1 MITSPPRNKPLT
13 TVLCYHCGADCPEPV
28 VMTDDKPFCCDG
40 CKTVYTLLND
50 NALCQYYR
58 LDEHPGLSP
67 DQSLYDGKFAYL
79 DLPQVREKLIDFAD
93 NDRTAVTFHTPGM
106 HCSSCIYLLENL
118 GRLQAGVLSAV
129 VNFPER
135 KVRVVFNESALPLS
149 SLADLLTRI
158 GYEPYISLHDLDGK
172 QRRRERRRKLMQI
185 GVAGFAFGNIMM
197 MSFPDYFAV
206 GRWSKE
212 ESLGQLFVFLNL
224 LLALPVLLFSAQDF
238 FKSAW
243 QALRGH
249 YLNIDAPIVLSIM
262 ITFSR
267 SLYEVWTHTGAGYFD
282 SMTGIVFFLL
292 IGRYLQDRTYASLSF
307 ERDYKSYFPLAATV
321 RHGVQERR
329 VPVTE
334 LQTGDRL
341 YIRNQELIP
350 ADARLLSEEAL
361 IDYSFVTGESVPVTR
376 EAGQLLYAGGRLVGQ
391 AADMEVVKPV
401 SQSYLTQLWNH
412 DSFRQTEGNQPIK
425 TERATLP
432 NRINRYFTPVV
443 LSISLGSFLFW
454 TLSGELTMGL
464 NAATAV
470 LIVVCPCI
478 LLLAHTFTDSNLV
491 RIFGHFGLYLRQ
503 AGVIEKMTTIDT
515 VVFDKTGT
523 LTRTDAATVRW
534 VGIDTDWKEDTL
546 SDELKATVRAL
557 AEHSVHPYSRRIA
570 QLLDSYQRRVRLK
583 NFREVTGAGLEATA
597 NGQLVRLGSAAF
609 VGERM
614 ASPQSTAS
622 QFGDRDE
629 QAISP
634 AWVGTE
640 PTASHVYLSLDGV
653 LLGYFDIQNAYRAG
667 LESLVN
673 SLNTSGIEQFVVSGD
688 RDADRSYLTTVFKK
702 PQNLYFL
709 QKPEDK
715 LKLIESL
722 QAKGHRVMMIGDGLN
737 DAGALRQSELGIA
750 VSDDLTTF
758 SPACDAIVQGEQLA
772 RFPQYIRLAKSGMR
786 VLQFCFGISLL
797 YNMVGVSFAVRG
809 DMAPVIAAILM
820 PATSLTVILL
830 STIATNLIAR
840 RLFKK

>member
-1 MITSPPRNKPLT
+1 MIASPVKTQPT
-13 TVLCYHCGADCPEPV
+13 ECVQCYHCGADCPEPILIV
-28 VMTDDKPFCCDG
+28 DNKPFCCDG

-58 LDEHPGLSP
+58 YDEHPGNSP
-67 DQSLYDGKFAYL
+67 DESFYDGKFAYV

-93 NDRTAVTFHTPGM
+93 ADRTAITFHTPGM

-118 GRLQAGVLSAV
+118 NRLHPGVLSAV

-135 KVRVVFNESALPLS
+135 KVRVVFNESVLTLS
-149 SLADLLTRI
+149 GLAELLTRI

-206 GRWSKE
+206 GQWSKE
-212 ESLGQLFVFLNL
+212 ESLGKLFVYLNL
-224 LLALPVLLFSAQDF
+224 GLALPVLLFSAQDF

-243 QALRGH
+243 QALRGR
-249 YLNIDAPIVLSIM
+249 YLNIDAPIVLSIL

-267 SLYEVWTHTGAGYFD
+267 SMYEVWTQTGPGYFD

-292 IGRYLQDRTYASLSF
+292 VGRYLQDRTYSSLSF
-307 ERDYKSYFPLAATV
+307 ERDYKSYFPLAATI
-321 RHGVQERR
+321 RHGVNERR

-341 YIRNQELIP
+341 FIRNQELIP
-350 ADARLLSEEAL
+350 ADARLLSDEAL

-376 EAGQLLYAGGRLVGQ
+376 QAGQLLYAGGRLVGQ
-391 AADMEVVKPV
+391 AADMEVVKSV

-412 DSFRQTEGNQPIK
+412 DSFRQIEADPK
-425 TERATLP
+425 AKAVRKSLP
-432 NRINRYFTPVV
+432 DRINHYFTPIV
-443 LSISLGSFLFW
+443 LSIALGSFLFW
-454 TLSGELTMGL
+454 TVNGQLTLGL

-491 RIFGHFGLYLRQ
+491 GIFGRYGLYLRQ

-523 LTRTDAATVRW
+523 LTRTDAATVQW
-534 VGIDTDWKEDTL
+534 ISFADGASDLVSTGKNDL
-546 SDELKATVRAL
+546 SDDMKSIIRAL
-557 AEHSVHPYSRRIA
+557 AAHSIHPYSRRIA
-570 QLLDSYQRRVRLK
+570 QELEPYQRRVQLK
-583 NFREVTGAGLEATA
+583 NFHEVPGAGLEA
-597 NGQLVRLGSAAF
+597 NVDGQQVRLGAEKF
-609 VGERM
+609 VYGYTD
-614 ASPQSTAS
+614 SGKTAHTW
-622 QFGDRDE
+622 E
-629 QAISP
+629 
-634 AWVGTE
+634 E
-640 PTASHVYLSLDGV
+640 PTASHVYIAVDGSV
-653 LLGYFDIQNAYRAG
+653 LGYFDIRNAYRPAIDA
-667 LESLVN
+667 LVN
-673 SLNTSGIEQFVVSGD
+673 DLNTAGIDQFVVSGD
-688 RDADRSYLTTVFKK
+688 RDADRPYLTALFGK
-702 PQNLYFL
+702 PDNLYFL
-709 QKPEDK
+709 QKPDDK
-715 LKLIESL
+715 LKVIEDL

-737 DAGALRQSELGIA
+737 DAGALRQSEVGIA

-772 RFPQYIRLAKSGMR
+772 RFPNYIRLAKAGMR
-786 VLQFCFGISLL
+786 ILQFCFSVSLL
-797 YNMVGVSFAVRG
+797 YNVVGISFAVRG
-809 DMAPVIAAILM
+809 DMAPVVAAILM

-830 STIATNLIAR
+830 STITTNLVAK
-840 RLFKK
+840 RLFRH

>member
-1 MITSPPRNKPLT
+1 MITSPPRNKPSIT
-13 TVLCYHCGADCPEPV
+13 IQCYHCGADCPEPV
-28 VMTDDKPFCCDG
+28 LMADDKPFCCDG

-67 DQSLYDGKFAYL
+67 DQSYYDGKFAYL

-118 GRLQAGVLSAV
+118 DRLQPGVLSAV

-135 KVRVVFNESALPLS
+135 KVRVVFNESTLPLS
-149 SLADLLTRI
+149 SLAELLTRI

-243 QALRGH
+243 QALRGR
-249 YLNIDAPIVLSIM
+249 YLNIDAPIVLSIT

-292 IGRYLQDRTYASLSF
+292 IGRYLQDRTYDSLSF

-341 YIRNQELIP
+341 FIRNQELIP
-350 ADARLLSEEAL
+350 ADARLLSEEVL

-391 AADMEVVKPV
+391 AADMEIVKPV

-412 DSFRQTEGNQPIK
+412 DSFRQTEGDQLVK
-425 TERATLP
+425 TERTTLP

-454 TLSGELTMGL
+454 TLNGELTMGL

-478 LLLAHTFTDSNLV
+478 LLLANTFTDSNLV

-523 LTRTDAATVRW
+523 LTRTDAATVHW
-534 VGIDTDWKEDTL
+534 VWPDTDLSEDDL
-546 SDELKATVRAL
+546 SDELKSIVRAL
-557 AEHSVHPYSRRIA
+557 AAHSVHPYSRRIA
-570 QLLDSYQRRVRLK
+570 QWLDSYQRRVHLK
-583 NFREVTGAGLEATA
+583 NFREVAGAGLEATVD
-597 NGQLVRLGSAAF
+597 GQLVRLGSAAF
-609 VGERM
+609 VKD
-614 ASPQSTAS
+614 SQPTAS
-622 QFGDRDE
+622 QFANQHE
-629 QAISP
+629 QE
-634 AWVGTE
+634 WGE
-640 PTASHVYLSLDGV
+640 PTASHVYLSIDGV
-653 LLGYFDIQNAYRAG
+653 LLGYFDIHNAYRSG
-667 LESLVN
+667 LEALVN

-702 PQNLYFL
+702 PKNLYFL
-709 QKPEDK
+709 QKPDDK
-715 LKLIESL
+715 LRLIESL

-772 RFPQYIRLAKSGMR
+772 RFPQYIRLAKLGMW
-786 VLQFCFGISLL
+786 VLQFCFGVSLL
-797 YNMVGVSFAVRG
+797 YNIVGISFAVRG
-809 DMAPVIAAILM
+809 NMAPVIAAILM